1 MSNDFFGWSGKI
13 LCVDLSGSTTAQLNT
28 MDYADR
34 FLGGRGV
41 ATRIYWEQVPSDAAA
56 FDPANSLILMN
67 GPFTATG
74 VPGASRFEVVSKSPM
89 LNPEFFCYGNVGG
102 SFGPYLKRAGF
113 DGVVVNGKAEKP
125 VYVYINDGHV
135 EILDAKGL
143 WGKGTHNVHKLLKKK
158 HGQQIQYVTT
168 GPAGENMC
176 RSATLMTNNEGSAT
190 GGFGAVMGSKNLK
203 AVVVSGTGQPAIA
216 QPEKLKELIRLTM
229 TISKRGTLRLPYPKQ
244 YATYKGKSSCYQCA
258 LDCLRG
264 KYKTNSGKEAITK
277 CAPLIFYLPEAM
289 ARREENK
296 IDAAFDATDICN
308 DLSLCVGEMR
318 SLLDWLRK
326 CYEAGFL
333 TKNQTGL
340 DIAELGTR
348 EFIEKLLTMIARRE
362 GFGDILADGLS
373 RIGEKLG
380 EEALTYF
387 QLVKPGIG
395 SGTSYSP
402 RMYYTNAM
410 LYATEPRTPIAAL
423 HEVSYMIARWL
434 LHQLRPDLSPTTAK
448 VFREATKKFWHHE
461 KAWDLTIY
469 EGKAEAGVVIQN
481 RTCVKDSLLLCDC
494 AWPFVDS
501 FNTPDNIGDPAL
513 ESKIFSAVTGIE
525 TDEMGLLQYGARIIN
540 QQRAILLR
548 EGWKAKEDDVV
559 AEFNY
564 TAPLEE
570 DMLNPR
576 LIVPGP
582 TEEPVSIRGNL
593 LDRNKFEE
601 MRETYYDLRGWD
613 PESGLQRAET
623 LIQLDMSELIPEL
636 ENRGHLK

>member
-1 MSNDFFGWSGKI
+1 MTDDVFGWSGKI
-13 LCVDLSGSTTAQLNT
+13 LNVDLTESKTTHSNT

-41 ATRIYWEQVPSDAAA
+41 ATRIYWEQVPADTGALDS
-56 FDPANSLILMN
+56 ANCLILMS

-102 SFGPYLKRAGF
+102 SFGPYLKRAGY
-113 DGVVVNGKAEKP
+113 DGVVVKGKAEKP

-135 EILDAKGL
+135 EILDAAEL
-143 WGKGTHNVHKLLKKK
+143 WGKGVHEVHNLLKKK
-158 HGQQIQYVTT
+158 YGKPVQYVTT

-176 RSATLMTNNEGSAT
+176 RTATLMTDNEGSAT

-203 AVVVSGTGQPAIA
+203 AVVVSGSGRPKIA
-216 QPEKLKELIRLTM
+216 HPEKLKELIRLTM
-229 TISKRGTLRLPYPKQ
+229 NISKRGTLRIPFPRQ
-244 YATYKGKSSCYQCA
+244 YVKYTGKSSCYQCA

-264 KYKTNSGKEAITK
+264 KYVTNSGKEAVSK
-277 CAPLIFYLPEAM
+277 CAPLIFYVPEAM
-289 ARREENK
+289 ARREGNK
-296 IDAAFDATDICN
+296 IDAAFDATDMCN
-308 DLSLCVGEMR
+308 DLSLCISELR
-318 SLLDWLRK
+318 SLLDWLIK

-340 DIAELGTR
+340 DLAELGTP
-348 EFIEKLLTMIARRE
+348 EFIEKLLTMIAKRE

-380 EEALTYF
+380 EEALNYF
-387 QLVKPGIG
+387 PLVIPGIG

-434 LHQLRPDLSPTTAK
+434 LHQFRPDLSPTSAE
-448 VFREATKKFWHHE
+448 VFREATKKFWHHD
-461 KAWDLTIY
+461 KAWDLTTY
-469 EGKAEAGVVIQN
+469 EGKAEASVVIQD

-501 FNTPDNIGDPAL
+501 FNTPDNIGDPSL
-513 ESKIFSAVTGIE
+513 ESKLFSAVTGVE
-525 TDEMGLLQYGARIIN
+525 TDERGLLQYGERIVN
-540 QQRAILLR
+540 QQRAILIR
-548 EGWKAKEDDVV
+548 EGWKAKDDDNV

-564 TAPLEE
+564 TEPLED

-582 TEEPVSIRGNL
+582 TEEPVSIRGSL
-593 LDRNKFEE
+593 LDRIKFEE
-601 MRETYYDLRGWD
+601 MRETYYNLRGWD
-613 PESGLQRAET
+613 SETGLQKAET
-623 LIQLDMSELIPEL
+623 LTRLVLPDLIPEL
-636 ENRGHLK
+636 ETSGHVK